1 MKPQLLDM
9 LEMQD
14 AMNRKVASDWRERG
28 FAWYRAI
35 WTECAEMLDHY
46 GWKWWKHQEPDM
58 EQVRLEIVDIWHF
71 ALSVELLR
79 GDPAEQ
85 TAERLARELAQPA
98 ATEDLRGAIE
108 RMAERAIR
116 THEADVPVLAA
127 LMGHAGMDFDQLYK
141 TYVGKNVL
149 NGFRQDYGYK
159 QGRYVKTWAGREDN
173 EHLAEILAEL
183 DSATPGFARQVYDRL
198 AAVYPADA

>member
-1 MKPQLLDM
+1 
-9 LEMQD
+9 
-14 AMNRKVASDWRERG
+14 
-28 FAWYRAI
+28 
-35 WTECAEMLDHY
+35 
-46 GWKWWKHQEPDM
+46 M

-71 ALSVELLR
+71 ALSVELLH

-183 DSATPGFARQVYDRL
+183 DPATPGFARQVYDRL
-198 AAVYPADA
+198 AAAYPADA